1 MWQEETFDP
10 KTIDI
15 ELGYAQ
21 SLGFNII
28 RVFLHYLVWQQNPS
42 GFKQRLDTFLNIA
55 IGHKIKTMFVLFD
68 DAWNPEAHLGKRF
81 TIIFH
86 NH

>member
-28 RVFLHYLVWQQNPS
+28 RVFLHYLVWQQNPN
-42 GFKQRLDTFLNIA
+42 GFKQRLDAFLNIS
-55 IGHKIKTMFVLFD
+55 ISHKIKTMFVLFD
-68 DAWNPEAHLGKRF
+68 DCWNPEAHLGKCFLYF
-81 TIIFH
+81 T
-86 NH
+86 NS